1 MSEINTKNKQSVRQV
16 FFVSDQTGITAET
29 LGKSLLT
36 QFPSFEF
43 HYETLSFVND
53 EDKAHA
59 AVRTI
64 NRKSEADEEE
74 PIVISTMAPD
84 HLREIIAKSKSFYM
98 DFFDAFIAPLEN
110 KLERRSTHKTGRA
123 HSADTDSYK
132 NRISAINFA
141 LANDDGISLDHYDQ
155 AEIILIGPSRS
166 GKTPTCLFLALQY
179 GIYPA
184 NFPLTD
190 EQFDSMRLPKQLM
203 EHKDK
208 VYGLTIEP
216 TRLQQIRSERR
227 ANSKYASIQQV
238 MYEIRQ
244 ANSIYR
250 KNDIPS
256 IDTTHFSV
264 EEIASMILQNTD
276 YLERRF

>member
-1 MSEINTKNKQSVRQV
+1 MSENNTNNTESTRAV

-36 QFPSFEF
+36 QFPSLNF
-43 HYETLSFVND
+43 HYETLSFITD
-53 EDKAHA
+53 ADKAHA
-59 AVRTI
+59 AVRRI
-64 NRKSEADEEE
+64 NTVYAEEGID

-84 HLREIIAKSKSFYM
+84 DLREIISSSKAFFI
-98 DFFDAFIAPLEN
+98 DFFDAFISPLEL
-110 KLERRSTHKTGRA
+110 KLKQRSTHKSGRV
-123 HSADTDSYK
+123 HSADTEAYR

-141 LANDDGISLDHYDQ
+141 LANDDGVTLDHYDK

-190 EQFDSMRLPKQLM
+190 EQFDSMRLPQELIEQK
-203 EHKDK
+203 HK
-208 VYGLTIEP
+208 VYGLIIDP
-216 TRLQQIRSERR
+216 QRLQQIRGERK

-244 ANSIYR
+244 AKAIYR
-250 KNDIPS
+250 KNNIPS
-256 IDTTHFSV
+256 IDTTHYSV
-264 EEIASMILQNTD
+264 EEIASMILQKTG
-276 YLERRF
+276 LERRL